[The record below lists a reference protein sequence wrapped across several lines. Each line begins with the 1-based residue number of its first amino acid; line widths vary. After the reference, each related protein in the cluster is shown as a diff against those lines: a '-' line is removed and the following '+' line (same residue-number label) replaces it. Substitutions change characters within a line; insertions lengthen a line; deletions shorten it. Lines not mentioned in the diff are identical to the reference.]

1 MQPAIENIFLFSP
14 ASTLFYEVLVCL
26 PAQITTCNDSVG
38 YDCHVCWY
46 CFLSGSR
53 GFWGTCSSSMGSM
66 EKWEDLLISVLY
78 CFQLCHNQLLCT
90 SVPKRDLLLQSFT
103 FSYIIPHKN
112 FSLSFLFCHRSWG
125 TKLEESSSNKYKCKI
140 SLLRDFKV
148 FVANTTLLIIFLYFY
163 FLLLFFLIY
172 SIVLL

>member
-14 ASTLFYEVLVCL
+14 AWTLFYEVLVCL
-26 PAQITTCNDSVG
+26 PAQITTCNDFVG

-46 CFLSGSR
+46 RFLSGSR
-53 GFWGTCSSSMGSM
+53 GFWGTRSSSMGSM

-112 FSLSFLFCHRSWG
+112 LSLFS
-125 TKLEESSSNKYKCKI
+125 KLEESSSDKYKFKI

-148 FVANTTLLIIFLYFY
+148 FLANTTLLIIFLYFY